1 MDRILSL
8 IEHYG
13 YLVILFGVML
23 ESTGVPLPGETIL
36 IASGVLVQRG
46 HLDLGYVI
54 MFGILGAVVGDQIG
68 YWVGRGGGR
77 PFVLRWGRYV
87 FITPQRLG
95 RAEAFFERHGGKAV
109 FLARFFSGLRVVG
122 ALVAGIS
129 RMRWGTFILYNALGG
144 AVWATAVVLVGY
156 FLGSS
161 IGLVERW
168 LGRATLVL
176 ASVLAVAVAFYL
188 AYRWASHNRERLVG
202 WGEALLAYPPVARL
216 RTRYDAQ
223 LRWLLRRL
231 TPGQY
236 LGLHL
241 TIGLLAAAGGLWLF
255 GGLAEDLL
263 TGDPIVRFDR
273 ALDAYLHARAT
284 PPLTTFFLIITAF
297 GSIEP
302 LVLLGVVMAAFLAW
316 GRRWVFLGSWLA
328 AVAGSAV
335 LNHLLK
341 GLFARPRPH
350 FEHPLLV
357 ETSYSFPSGHAM
369 ESFVVYGMLAYF
381 AVLALRTWE
390 SRVGVVCG
398 AALLVVL
405 IGFSRMYLGVHYLS
419 DVLAGYAAGAV
430 WLSALIT
437 GVETIRRSKKEANTG
452 GRTSEN
458 PPSTT
463 LGE

>member
-1 MDRILSL
+1 L
-8 IEHYG
+8 
-13 YLVILFGVML
+13 
-23 ESTGVPLPGETIL
+23 
-36 IASGVLVQRG
+36 A
-46 HLDLGYVI
+46 
-54 MFGILGAVVGDQIG
+54 
-68 YWVGRGGGR
+68 
-77 PFVLRWGRYV
+77 
-87 FITPQRLG
+87 
-95 RAEAFFERHGGKAV
+95 RAEAFFEKHGGKAV
-109 FLARFFSGLRVVG
+109 FLARFFSGLHVFG

-129 RMRWGTFILYNALGG
+129 RMRWATFILYNALGG
-144 AVWATAVVLVGY
+144 AVWATAVVLLGY

-161 IGLVERW
+161 IRLVEHW

-176 ASVLAVAVAFYL
+176 ASVLAVVVAFYL
-188 AYRWASHNRERLVG
+188 AYRWAAHNRVRLVG
-202 WGEALLAYPPVARL
+202 WGEALLAYPPVACL

-241 TIGLLAAAGGLWLF
+241 TVGLLAAAGGLWLF

-273 ALDAYLHARAT
+273 ALDDYLHARAT
-284 PPLTTFFLIITAF
+284 PPLTTFFLIVTAL
-297 GSIEP
+297 GSIEAI
-302 LVLLGVVMAAFLAW
+302 VLLGTVVATFLAW
-316 GRRWVFLGSWLA
+316 GRRWLFLGSWLA
-328 AVAGSAV
+328 AVAGSAI
-335 LNHLLK
+335 LNQLLK

-381 AVLALRTWE
+381 AVLALRSWE

-405 IGFSRMYLGVHYLS
+405 IGFSRMYLGVHYFS
-419 DVLAGYAAGAV
+419 DVIAGYAAGGV

-437 GVETIRRSKKEANTG
+437 GAETIRRG
-452 GRTSEN
+452 GKHGNKARSRTS
-458 PPSTT
+458 
-463 LGE
+463 